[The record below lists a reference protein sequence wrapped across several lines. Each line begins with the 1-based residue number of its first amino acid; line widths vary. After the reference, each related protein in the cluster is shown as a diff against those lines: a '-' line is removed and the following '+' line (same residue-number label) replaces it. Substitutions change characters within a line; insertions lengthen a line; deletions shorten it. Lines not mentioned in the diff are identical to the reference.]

1 MLLASVLLAAAVAP
15 RPFADERLL
24 LDRRL
29 ETLRRILPDGPNP
42 VSDAAVVKA
51 LADSAKLSS
60 VEALARP
67 PVDSS
72 AAHADVVVDLGA
84 VAPYEEIEKFVRLV
98 ALSPRLIDVE
108 SLVLSA
114 TPERAIKV
122 TAVLRLPYRP
132 AKAALPPPPEGTRSR
147 ISGVPRPQADAYA
160 RDVALAVAKTET
172 IVALR
177 RSRRNPRLFL
187 TELAAVVRDRPV
199 VLNQAS
205 VGDDFVVRG
214 LAVGEGPIRALQSR
228 FERGFFRIS
237 EFLMA
242 RQAACIR
249 FEARGT
255 SPVAGPDAELPLPTD
270 DPFEQDDLPC
280 RIDRDAN
287 RTVVVKGATKGP
299 GQGPLS
305 LRLRDVDLT
314 DVFSILQGL
323 TSQGFLVDGDVTG
336 RVSVELNRTTLED
349 ALATI
354 AKATDL
360 RVSGP
365 GLIRRVYLAKNAPSP
380 PKRSVPKGKPGP
392 SPSPSPDAPPSN
404 TTPATFAIKR
414 GETRDILAAM
424 TDVDPTLASLGP
436 PGFLGRVSVWAKDVP
451 LGVLRTAVLEA
462 AGLTERVEE
471 DRRILEK
478 PGGSGDSLVPVAG
491 APPDAQLV
499 LRAQDMT
506 VQEFD
511 LAGLATAGNGWV
523 AYAYSSTGAL
533 HTYRAGDPLW
543 DGTLKDVESTDV
555 GLETEEGPLRVGL
568 GALP

>member
-1 MLLASVLLAAAVAP
+1 MFLASALLVAAVAP

-42 VSDAAVVKA
+42 VSDAAVVKE
-51 LADSAKLSS
+51 LADNATLSS
-60 VEALARP
+60 VAALARP
-67 PVDSS
+67 PADSS
-72 AAHADVVVDLGA
+72 AARADVVVDLEA
-84 VAPYEEIEKFVRLV
+84 VAPYAEIERFVRLV

-108 SLVLSA
+108 SLVLAA

-132 AKAALPPPPEGTRSR
+132 AKAPLPPPPEGTRAR
-147 ISGVPRPQADAYA
+147 TSGAPRAQADAYA
-160 RDVALAVAKTET
+160 RDMALAVAKTET
-172 IVALR
+172 IAVLR
-177 RSRRNPRLFL
+177 RTRRNPRLFL
-187 TELAAVVRDRPV
+187 AELAAVVRDRPV

-242 RQAACIR
+242 RQAACLR

-270 DPFEQDDLPC
+270 DPFEQDDLAC
-280 RIDRDAN
+280 RIDRDAV
-287 RTVVVKGATKGP
+287 RTVVIKGASRSP
-299 GQGPLS
+299 GEGPLS
-305 LRLRDVDLT
+305 LRLRDMDLT
-314 DVFSILQGL
+314 DVFSVLQGL
-323 TSQGFLVDGDVTG
+323 TGQGFLVDGDVTG
-336 RVSVELNRTTLED
+336 RVSVELNRTTIEG

-354 AKATDL
+354 AKAADL

-365 GLIRRVYLAKNAPSP
+365 GLIRRVYLSRNAPRE
-380 PKRSVPKGKPGP
+380 PKRGAGKGKP
-392 SPSPSPDAPPSN
+392 SPAPPPEVPASN
-404 TTPATFAIKR
+404 GAPATFTVKR
-414 GETRDILAAM
+414 GEIRDILAAM
-424 TDVDPTLASLGP
+424 TDADPSLASLGP
-436 PGFLGRVSVWAKDVP
+436 PGFLGRVSVWARDTP
-451 LGVLRTAVLEA
+451 LDVLRRAVLAA

-478 PGGSGDSLVPVAG
+478 AGGSDESLVPVAG

-499 LRAQDMT
+499 LRAQDLT

-511 LAGLATAGNGWV
+511 LAGLSSAGNGWV

-533 HTYRAGDPLW
+533 HTYHVGDPLW
-543 DGTLKDVESTDV
+543 DGAVKDIQSTDV
-555 GLETEEGPLRVGL
+555 ELETDEGPLRVGL
-568 GALP
+568 GPLP

>member
-1 MLLASVLLAAAVAP
+1 M
-15 RPFADERLL
+15 
-24 LDRRL
+24 
-29 ETLRRILPDGPNP
+29 
-42 VSDAAVVKA
+42 
-51 LADSAKLSS
+51 
-60 VEALARP
+60 
-67 PVDSS
+67 
-72 AAHADVVVDLGA
+72 
-84 VAPYEEIEKFVRLV
+84 
-98 ALSPRLIDVE
+98 
-108 SLVLSA
+108 
-114 TPERAIKV
+114 
-122 TAVLRLPYRP
+122 
-132 AKAALPPPPEGTRSR
+132 
-147 ISGVPRPQADAYA
+147 
-160 RDVALAVAKTET
+160 ALAVAKTET
-172 IVALR
+172 IVGLR

-187 TELAAVVRDRPV
+187 AELAAVVRDRPV

-280 RIDRDAN
+280 RIDRDAV
-287 RTVVVKGATKGP
+287 RTVVIKGDTKRP

-314 DVFSILQGL
+314 DVFAVLQGL

-349 ALATI
+349 ALTTI
-354 AKATDL
+354 AKATGL

-365 GLIRRVYLAKNAPSP
+365 GLIRRVYLAKNAPPP
-380 PKRSVPKGKPGP
+380 PKRSSTKGKPAP
-392 SPSPSPDAPPSN
+392 SPSPSPEAPAPS
-404 TTPATFAIKR
+404 TIPATFTIKR
-414 GETRDILAAM
+414 GEIRDILAAM

-436 PGFLGRVSVWAKDVP
+436 PGFLGRVSVWVKDIP
-451 LGVLRTAVLEA
+451 LGVLRAAVLEA
-462 AGLTERVEE
+462 AGLTERTEE

-478 PGGSGDSLVPVAG
+478 PGVSADSLVPVAG

-499 LRAQDMT
+499 LRAQDLT

-511 LAGLATAGNGWV
+511 LAGLATAGNGWF

-533 HTYRAGDPLW
+533 HTYHAGDPLW
-543 DGTLKDVESTDV
+543 DGTVKDVESTDV

-568 GALP
+568 GSAALVAAAARTFNRSAACPRSRARGRAHPAPWPTSRCRPGQSRD